1 MDTNKHLIY
10 YLDSKNYSENE
21 VIKSINETKKEFPNR
36 KISVN
41 VHLNEFGVY
50 VITFE
55 FTKKRILFIQKLKK
69 PEKQAAQRNKQIKER
84 TLEKAKK
91 LEKKSAQRINKI
103 EEKSVPKVKKLEI
116 KSIQE
121 VIAPPV
127 KTSINKVNKIKKTK
141 EEKQKEKIQ
150 ARFNKYSGNR
160 IYGQYKS
167 AGVFYPY

>member
-69 PEKQAAQRNKQIKER
+69 AG
-84 TLEKAKK
+84 KAGCTK
-91 LEKKSAQRINKI
+91 
-103 EEKSVPKVKKLEI
+103 
-116 KSIQE
+116 
-121 VIAPPV
+121 
-127 KTSINKVNKIKKTK
+127 KKTNQRK
-141 EEKQKEKIQ
+141 NFGKSEKTRKKVSTK
-150 ARFNKYSGNR
+150 NK
-160 IYGQYKS
+160 
-167 AGVFYPY
+167 